1 VTILR
6 SRLLFLIALTVLI
19 VLALQ
24 GIAEL
29 PFRDSWF
36 DGT

>member
-1 VTILR
+1 MLR
-6 SRLLFLIALTVLI
+6 SKLLFLIALTVLI

-24 GIAEL
+24 GILEL
-29 PFRDSWF
+29 PAFKDSWF

>member
-1 VTILR
+1 LR
-6 SRLLFLIALTVLI
+6 TRLLFLIALTVLV

-24 GIAEL
+24 GVADM

>member
-1 VTILR
+1 MR
-6 SRLLFLIALTVLI
+6 SKLLFLIALTVLV

-29 PFRDSWF
+29 PFKDSWF